1 MIRRDLT
8 IALKIARTALEKQ
21 DSSSRIAY
29 ETNLARYLMRVIG
42 DSPQTA
48 ALRAQE
54 ILGLEFMAD
63 THDLRAAVIKQ
74 LLKG

>member
-1 MIRRDLT
+1 MKPIPKSLHT
-8 IALKIARTALEKQ
+8 VTAWV
-21 DSSSRIAY
+21 
-29 ETNLARYLMRVIG
+29 NLSRYLMRVIG

-63 THDLRAAVIKQ
+63 THELKAAVIKQ

>member
-1 MIRRDLT
+1 MKPIPKSLHT
-8 IALKIARTALEKQ
+8 VTAWVNL
-21 DSSSRIAY
+21 SRY
-29 ETNLARYLMRVIG
+29 FMRVIG

>member
-1 MIRRDLT
+1 MHT
-8 IALKIARTALEKQ
+8 VTAW
-21 DSSSRIAY
+21 
-29 ETNLARYLMRVIG
+29 TNLSRYLMRVIG

-63 THDLRAAVIKQ
+63 THELKAAVIKQ

>member
-1 MIRRDLT
+1 MKTLPKSLHT
-8 IALKIARTALEKQ
+8 VTAWV
-21 DSSSRIAY
+21 
-29 ETNLARYLMRVIG
+29 NLSRYLMRVIG

-48 ALRAQE
+48 ALRSQE

-63 THDLRAAVIKQ
+63 THELKAAVIKQ

>member
-1 MIRRDLT
+1 MKPIPKSLHT
-8 IALKIARTALEKQ
+8 VTAWVNL
-21 DSSSRIAY
+21 SRY
-29 ETNLARYLMRVIG
+29 FMRVVG

-54 ILGLEFMAD
+54 ILGLEFMTD
-63 THDLRAAVIKQ
+63 SYELRAAVIKQ

>member
-1 MIRRDLT
+1 MKTLPKSLHT
-8 IALKIARTALEKQ
+8 VTAW
-21 DSSSRIAY
+21 
-29 ETNLARYLMRVIG
+29 TNLARYLMRVIG

-63 THDLRAAVIKQ
+63 THELRAAVIKQ